1 MDRRTVNIHGRLA
14 ELLEATWAVAKQ
26 RPEYMNV
33 RSVHDFAR
41 QLLGQELIRT
51 ARDLGVIDE
60 ED

>member
-14 ELLEATWAVAKQ
+14 ELLETTWAVAKQ
-26 RPEYMNV
+26 QPEYMNV

-41 QLLGQELIRT
+41 QLLGQELIKT